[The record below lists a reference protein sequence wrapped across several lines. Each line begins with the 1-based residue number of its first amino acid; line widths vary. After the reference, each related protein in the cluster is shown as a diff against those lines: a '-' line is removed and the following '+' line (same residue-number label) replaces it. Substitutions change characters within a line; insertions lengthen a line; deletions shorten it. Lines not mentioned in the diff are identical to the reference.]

1 MAINVIKPE
10 DMGYNF
16 GGELGQSTGRGLKKI
31 VDSLIQKK
39 QKEVQHHTLLNAGY
53 SPEDISIIQAGLS
66 PQQLQIMQSLTPDE
80 TNQTPENMIASM
92 GQSQGREPNNI
103 SSLLGQGQNNL
114 PQPLMGNQQPQIQQ
128 PQQPTSP
135 TQQPKSFAQ
144 RFSKGGPSGNGTTA
158 QKQSLIDRSNANYNK
173 NQSKGYEIAQQTTEI
188 LDNMEEL
195 LNTGKVASGIKGRVL
210 PEWLQTDETQLFDKY
225 SNTLAGLLAQQY
237 GVPTAMKIKFSQ
249 SQKPNI
255 SQNAG
260 TQRELIKRLR
270 QEAERPL
277 LMNEIKEQLIA
288 ENGYQQPENLETRV
302 NQLYGQYKKNP
313 TGLNTRQKMAEK
325 RQNQLP
331 QEQQQQ
337 DQQQSVDESLLGTGL
352 RNAARSATRAGET
365 VIGLPGDIASGI
377 LSSSDYI
384 GKKLGNLTGSE
395 KLKKSD
401 TSALR
406 NVLPT
411 SENIKKHVTKN
422 VEKALPKNYLT
433 PQNEGEKKLDD
444 FTETFASLLS
454 FGGPA
459 SKSIPLISRAAKA
472 AGIAG
477 GAELGKW
484 ATEEITGSPALGG
497 AVKLGTILLG
507 STIGGRKQLEK
518 EAHNLYQK
526 VNKITD
532 NPKATVD
539 VSNTIAKETNDVL
552 KGLGGIESP
561 SKELV
566 KKLGG
571 NLINAIS
578 GKKTMPLKELVEA
591 DQVLNEIV
599 RSNYNAFSENKSS
612 LKRMY
617 DIKNGIEGAIKS
629 TEKKY
634 PEFYKAYTDA
644 KDILRGLHATDT
656 IRKGLESVAKG
667 EHFKSPLTTYF
678 ILKNPTKLA
687 TYTAGSL
694 AAKVLTSPYK
704 VMQSLAKSPYIRKHY
719 GDMVKA
725 SAQGKFQIALR
736 ELHKVDE
743 ELAKEYPNQEK
754 SR

>member
-1 MAINVIKPE
+1 
-10 DMGYNF
+10 MGYNF
-16 GGELGQSTGRGLKKI
+16 GGELGQSTGRGLKNI
-31 VDSLIQKK
+31 VDSLIQNK
-39 QKEVQHHTLLNAGY
+39 QREVQHNTLLNSGY

-66 PQQLQIMQSLTPDE
+66 PQQLQIMQSLTPSQN
-80 TNQTPENMIASM
+80 NQTAENMIASM
-92 GQSQGREPNNI
+92 GQPQGGQSNNL

-114 PQPLMGNQQPQIQQ
+114 HQPIMGNEQPQMQQ
-128 PQQPTSP
+128 QQG
-135 TQQPKSFAQ
+135 QPKSFAQ
-144 RFSKGGPSGNGTTA
+144 RFSKNVPGGTTT

-173 NQSKGYEIAQQTTEI
+173 TESKGYEIAQQTGEI

-195 LNTGKVASGIKGRVL
+195 LNTGKVASGLKGRAL

-237 GVPTAMKIKFSQ
+237 GVPTGMKIKFSQ

-270 QEAERPL
+270 KEIQRPL
-277 LMNEIKEQLIA
+277 LMHEIREQLISA
-288 ENGYQQPENLETRV
+288 NDYQQPENLETRV
-302 NQLYGQYKKNP
+302 NELYGQYKKNP
-313 TGLNTRQKMAEK
+313 TGLNSREQMAQK
-325 RQNQLP
+325 RQNQSP
-331 QEQQQQ
+331 EQAQQQEQQ
-337 DQQQSVDESLLGTGL
+337 SPADESVLGGGL
-352 RNAARSATRAGET
+352 RNAARTAARAGET
-365 VIGLPGDIASGI
+365 VAGLPGDIASGV
-377 LSSSDYI
+377 LSASDYV

-411 SENIKKHVTKN
+411 SENIKKHVTGN

-433 PQNEGEKKLDD
+433 PKNEAEKKLDD

-459 SKSIPLISRAAKA
+459 SKSIPLINRAARA

-484 ATEEITGSPALGG
+484 ATEEVTGSPALGG

-507 STIGGRKQLEK
+507 STAGGRKKLEK
-518 EAHNLYQK
+518 EVSDLYKK
-526 VNKITD
+526 VDTITA

-599 RSNYNAFSENKSS
+599 RSHYKELSENKVS

-629 TEKKY
+629 TEKQY

-644 KDILRGLHATDT
+644 KDISRGLMATDT

-667 EHFKSPLTTYF
+667 QHFKSPLTTYF

-687 TYTAGSL
+687 TYGAGSL
-694 AAKVLTSPYK
+694 GAKALTSPYK

-725 SAQGKFQIALR
+725 GAQGKFQIALK

-754 SR
+754 GR

>member
-1 MAINVIKPE
+1 MAITVIKPE

-16 GGELGQSTGRGLKKI
+16 GGELGQSTGRGLRKI
-31 VDSLIQKK
+31 VDSLVQKK
-39 QKEVQHHTLLNAGY
+39 HREVQHHTLLNAGY

-66 PQQLQIMQSLTPDE
+66 PQQLQIMQSLTPNQ

-103 SSLLGQGQNNL
+103 SSLLGQGQNN
-114 PQPLMGNQQPQIQQ
+114 QSQSLMGNQQPQIQQ
-128 PQQPTSP
+128 SP
-135 TQQPKSFAQ
+135 DSQPKSFAQ
-144 RFSKGGPSGNGTTA
+144 RFSKSGLPGNGTTT

-188 LDNMEEL
+188 LDSMEEL
-195 LNTGKVASGIKGRVL
+195 LNTGKVASGIKGRAL

-237 GVPTAMKIKFSQ
+237 GVPTGMKIKFSQ

-270 QEAERPL
+270 QETERPL
-277 LMNEIKEQLIA
+277 MMNEIKEQLIA
-288 ENGYQQPENLETRV
+288 QNGYQQPENLETRV

-313 TGLNTRQKMAEK
+313 TGLNSRQKMTEK

-331 QEQQQQ
+331 DKEQQ
-337 DQQQSVDESLLGTGL
+337 SAIDESLLGSGL
-352 RNAARSATRAGET
+352 RNAARVATRAGET

-395 KLKKSD
+395 ELKKSD

-411 SENIKKHVTKN
+411 SENIKKHVTAN

-433 PQNEGEKKLDD
+433 PQSEGEKKLDD

-454 FGGPA
+454 FGGST
-459 SKSIPLISRAAKA
+459 SKSISLISRAAKA

-477 GAELGKW
+477 GSELGKW

-507 STIGGRKQLEK
+507 SMIGGRKQLEK

-532 NPKATVD
+532 NPKATID
-539 VSNTIAKETNDVL
+539 VSNTIAKETNNVL

-571 NLINAIS
+571 NLINAVS

-599 RSNYNAFSENKSS
+599 RSNYQALSENKSS

-634 PEFYKAYTDA
+634 PEFYKTYTDA

-656 IRKGLESVAKG
+656 IRKGLENVARG

-687 TYTAGSL
+687 TYSAGSL
-694 AAKVLTSPYK
+694 GAKALTSPYK
-704 VMQSLAKSPYIRKHY
+704 VIQSLAKSPYIRKHY

-725 SAQGKFQIALR
+725 GAQGKFQIALK

-754 SR
+754 GR